1 MLVCA
6 APSTPFPSRKANLP
20 WLLSEVSLVL
30 SIVTDEVKCG
40 RAHTVILDSRPNTA
54 QHSGP
59 CSANRTVQLEGTA
72 FSPFINC
79 CFLSSASFKHQIWR

>member
-30 SIVTDEVKCG
+30 STVTDEVKCG

-54 QHSGP
+54 QHSETLLSKQNCTIGGH
-59 CSANRTVQLEGTA
+59 CIQSLYKLLLSIFSQL
-72 FSPFINC
+72 
-79 CFLSSASFKHQIWR
+79 